1 MLGRWPYDVSAAV
14 LERVAMA
21 IAVGM
26 LASRPGASQE
36 LVWGFLD
43 DEERA
48 RYRRA
53 AEAAI
58 IEYLAA
64 VADV

>member
-1 MLGRWPYDVSAAV
+1 
-14 LERVAMA
+14 MA

>member
-1 MLGRWPYDVSAAV
+1 
-14 LERVAMA
+14 MA
-21 IAVGM
+21 IAVA
-26 LASRPGASQE
+26 LHASRPEANPE

-43 DEERA
+43 DDHHA

-58 IEYLAA
+58 VEYLAA
-64 VADV
+64 VAEG